1 MLAILLITLQVAV
14 EVAIGGFLALFITDL
29 TRQVTRGFLSSTG
42 VALLLIGAMGVGG
55 EYTLPD
61 PTHFTDHRLD
71 TAWLVPSL
79 RLTTLFMALFLVYL
93 VAVYLR
99 PPVLH
104 VAVGF
109 LTAAAGVCALVTTA
123 FAFPSPT
130 WGAYGSMVSFLVSA
144 LTIGTVTTA
153 MLLGHWYLV
162 VPNLSTRPLMALL
175 VILGMGFLVQAGL
188 AAAAVFL
195 LAGHGTQVATRHDLV
210 SGGFSLSFWLHVG
223 AGIAA
228 PLLVTALAAQSTR
241 TRSLMSAT
249 GLLYVAVLFTLIG
262 QVTGKIIFFNGNLP
276 L

>member
-42 VALLLIGAMGVGG
+42 VALLLVGAMGVGG
-55 EYTLPD
+55 EYALPD
-61 PTHFTDHRLD
+61 ASHFTDHKLNP
-71 TAWLVPSL
+71 AWLLPSL
-79 RLTTLFMALFLVYL
+79 RLTSLFMGLFLVYL
-93 VAVYLR
+93 IAVYLR

-104 VAVGF
+104 VAIGF
-109 LTAAAGVCALVTTA
+109 LTAAAGLAALVTTA
-123 FAFPSPT
+123 FAFPTPT
-130 WGAYGSMVSFLVSA
+130 WGVSATVVSFLFSA

-162 VPNLSTRPLMALL
+162 VPNLSTRPLLALL
-175 VILGMGFLVQAGL
+175 TLLAIGFLAQAGL
-188 AAAAVFL
+188 AGASVFY
-195 LAGHGTQVATRHDLV
+195 LAGRGAQVATRHDLL

-223 AGIAA
+223 AGIAL

-262 QVTGKIIFFNGNLP
+262 QVTGKIVFFNGNLP